1 MFNVLALVWLE
12 LARLM
17 ISLVCLLVLLWF
29 GLVGLVA
36 CFAFVRFAL
45 LCLLALLCFAW
56 LVCFA
61 CLVFFALQRYAMLDM
76 VGFNWTGLAGVR

>member
-1 MFNVLALVWLE
+1 MLCLVDLRSSRGPETQPNDDLRRRLVESLVFNVLALVWLE

-36 CFAFVRFAL
+36 CLAFVCIGVL
-45 LCLLALLCFAW
+45 GSLC
-56 LVCFA
+56 
-61 CLVFFALQRYAMLDM
+61 YATICD
-76 VGFNWTGLAGVR
+76 G